1 MTHIWMNGTVPVQLS
16 EWQIEYVAL
25 SNEMR
30 AVPLHELITS
40 SGRAR
45 QGIERMWKYMK
56 REDIGSP
63 AMTVCTLGQVFF
75 VLDAPLLLLRYV
87 VSTLSLSETRQP
99 TAWVDEV
106 GQYLVHD
113 LDRQRFQ
120 LAQLDVGR

>member
-1 MTHIWMNGTVPVQLS
+1 MNGTVPVQLS

-30 AVPLHELITS
+30 AVPLNEFIAS
-40 SGRAR
+40 SGCAR

-56 REDIGSP
+56 REDICSP